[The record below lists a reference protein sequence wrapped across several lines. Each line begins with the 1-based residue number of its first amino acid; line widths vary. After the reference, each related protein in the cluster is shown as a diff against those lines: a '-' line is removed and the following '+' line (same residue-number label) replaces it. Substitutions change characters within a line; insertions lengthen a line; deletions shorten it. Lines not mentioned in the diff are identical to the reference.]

1 MNLIHELE
9 NNGSLRKYKRDT
21 HRNMG
26 VSFFRDLI
34 RWTETGGLYEEQIL
48 NSGKL
53 SDRLPAQRSGPPGS
67 R

>member
-34 RWTETGGLYEEQIL
+34 RWTETGGLYEEQ
-48 NSGKL
+48 N
-53 SDRLPAQRSGPPGS
+53 
-67 R
+67 